1 MHKTDQTIQERFAFG
16 GRNNNLP
23 WYPRRGTREQLVE
36 LFTPLGFK
44 EVVEVGTRQGNF
56 AKVICTKN
64 PGVHLTCVD
73 PYIAYNARTQA
84 VMDGFFQEAVK
95 NLSRLNAT
103 LVRKTSMDAVGEFKD
118 GSLDAVY
125 IDGNHLFEFAIMDII
140 KWSYKV
146 RRGGLVAVHDYDH
159 FCGCDVPTAVDAYTR
174 CNHIDPWYIT
184 REYNP
189 TAFWV
194 KP

>member
-1 MHKTDQTIQERFAFG
+1 MI
-16 GRNNNLP
+16 
-23 WYPRRGTREQLVE
+23 E

-44 EVVEVGTRQGNF
+44 EVVEVGTRQGDF
-56 AKVICTKN
+56 AKVICGKN

-73 PYIAYNARTQA
+73 PYMPYNARPKK
-84 VMDGFFQEAVK
+84 VMDGFYNEAVK
-95 NLSRLNAT
+95 NLSHINAT
-103 LVRKTSMDAVGEFKD
+103 LIRKTSMDAVGAFQD
-118 GSLDAVY
+118 GCLDCVF
-125 IDGNHLFEFAIMDII
+125 IDGNHMFEFAIMDII

-146 RRGGLVAVHDYDH
+146 RSGGIIAVHDYH
-159 FCGCDVPTAVDAYTR
+159 YFGGCDVVVAVDSYTR

-184 REYNP
+184 REEKP